1 MRSKNILS
9 IAAFIVAFA
18 ISTAFAGLFI
28 DKSEYQSVLTVPV
41 VSYDE
46 RQPTSCFKKQ
56 RSGYTAEKIEVF
68 ISQDN
73 SIGSEHQQ
81 INTRI
86 ARQELPL
93 LKSPL
98 FAEYKTAV
106 AEYVEASGNL
116 DETTMPHEFQMAWR
130 AHTKAWSDFSD
141 FLDSMKNGAVRGNLS
156 DADAYEMEKHF
167 SAEIADTYT
176 EVLRVGRNHGAQVY

>member
-18 ISTAFAGLFI
+18 FSTAFAGLFVA
-28 DKSEYQSVLTVPV
+28 KSEYQSVLTVPV
-41 VSYDE
+41 VSYSE
-46 RQPTSCFKKQ
+46 RQPTSCFKK
-56 RSGYTAEKIEVF
+56 RGRYTAEKIEVF

-81 INTRI
+81 INARI

-98 FAEYKTAV
+98 FAEYKNSV
-106 AEYVEASGNL
+106 AEYVEASSSM
-116 DETTMPHEFQMAWR
+116 DETQCRTNFKLHGALTPKRGAIFP
-130 AHTKAWSDFSD
+130 T
-141 FLDSMKNGAVRGNLS
+141 FLDSMKSGAVRGDLS
-156 DADAYEMEKHF
+156 DNDAYEMEKHF
-167 SAEIADTYT
+167 STEIAVTYN

>member
-1 MRSKNILS
+1 MRSKNIIS

-18 ISTAFAGLFI
+18 FSTAFAGLFI

-46 RQPTSCFKKQ
+46 RQPTSCFTKK
-56 RSGYTAEKIEVF
+56 RNKYTAEKIEVF

-81 INTRI
+81 INSRI
-86 ARQELPL
+86 DRQELPL

-98 FAEYKTAV
+98 FAEYKTSV
-106 AEYVEASGNL
+106 AEYVEASGAM
-116 DETTMPHEFQMAWR
+116 DETTMPHEFQTAWR
-130 AHTKAWSDFSD
+130 AHTKAWSDFSA
-141 FLDSMKNGAVRGNLS
+141 FLDSMKSGAVRGNLS
-156 DADAYEMEKHF
+156 DADAREMEKHF
-167 SAEIADTYT
+167 SAEIAVTYN
-176 EVLRVGRNHGAQVY
+176 EVLRIGRNHGARTY

>member
-18 ISTAFAGLFI
+18 FSTAFAGLFVA
-28 DKSEYQSVLTVPV
+28 KSEYQSVLTVPV
-41 VSYDE
+41 VSYSE
-46 RQPTSCFKKQ
+46 RQPTSCFKK
-56 RSGYTAEKIEVF
+56 RGRYTAEKIEVF

-73 SIGSEHQQ
+73 SIGIEHQQ
-81 INTRI
+81 INARI

-98 FAEYKTAV
+98 FAEYKNSV
-106 AEYVEASGNL
+106 AEYVEASSSM
-116 DETTMPHEFQMAWR
+116 DESTMPHEFQTAWR

-141 FLDSMKNGAVRGNLS
+141 FLDSMKSGAVRGDLS
-156 DADAYEMEKHF
+156 DNDAYEMEKHF
-167 SAEIADTYT
+167 STEIAVTYN

>member
-18 ISTAFAGLFI
+18 FSTAFAGLFI

-41 VSYDE
+41 VSYNE
-46 RQPTSCFKKQ
+46 RQPTSCFKKK
-56 RSGYTAEKIEVF
+56 RGGYTAEKIEVF

-73 SIGSEHQQ
+73 SIGREHQQ
-81 INTRI
+81 INARI
-86 ARQELPL
+86 DRQELPL

-98 FAEYKTAV
+98 FAEYKNSV
-106 AEYVEASGNL
+106 AEYVEASGSM
-116 DETTMPHEFQMAWR
+116 DETTMPHDFQTAWR
-130 AHTKAWSDFSD
+130 AHTKAWSDFSN
-141 FLDSMKNGAVRGNLS
+141 FLDSMKSGSVRGNLS
-156 DADAYEMEKHF
+156 DEDAYEMEKHF
-167 SAEIADTYT
+167 SAEIAATYS